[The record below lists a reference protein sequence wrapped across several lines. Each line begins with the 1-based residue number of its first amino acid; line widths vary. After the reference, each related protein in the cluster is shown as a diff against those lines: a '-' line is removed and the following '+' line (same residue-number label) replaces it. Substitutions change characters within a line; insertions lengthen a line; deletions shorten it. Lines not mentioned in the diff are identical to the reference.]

1 MKVSRLGCA
10 LVWVAISFL
19 SLTSCSDDD
28 QDEPEEPVYHQSYV
42 QGQVNGEEV
51 FMNDVN
57 EHRLIDKSMYDFISN
72 DQSDTPA
79 KFDWEVKLLETKDS
93 IVTLF
98 LHIDDVELTN
108 TVIYSPDDKGKIKT
122 YNTCYVTVEDLN
134 KKVTK
139 VYHPT
144 QRYPVYAMWRM
155 FTVTEEAKRKAQ
167 VPWAD
172 NGRMKDIDVKYVGHR
187 WPGIEGNLRGTLTYD
202 DAPNTMTIDIDFRLY

>member
-1 MKVSRLGCA
+1 MKVSRFGYA
-10 LVWVAISFL
+10 LVWTAISFF
-19 SLTSCSDDD
+19 SLTSCSDDN
-28 QDEPEEPVYHQSYV
+28 EPEEPIYHQSYV
-42 QGQVNGEEV
+42 KGKVNGEDV

-79 KFDWEVKLLETKDS
+79 KFDWELKLLETKDS

-155 FTVTEEAKRKAQ
+155 FTVTEEAKRKVQ

>member
-1 MKVSRLGCA
+1 MKLSKFGYA
-10 LVWVAISFL
+10 LVWTAISFF

-28 QDEPEEPVYHQSYV
+28 NEPEEPIYHQSYV
-42 QGQVNGEEV
+42 KGKVNGEDV

-57 EHRLIDKSMYDFISN
+57 GHRLIDKSMYDFISN

-155 FTVTEEAKRKAQ
+155 FTVTKEDKQKAQ
-167 VPWAD
+167 VPWAN
-172 NGRMKDIDVKYVGHR
+172 NGRMKEVDVKYAGHR

>member
-1 MKVSRLGCA
+1 MKLSRFGYA
-10 LVWVAISFL
+10 LVWTAISFF
-19 SLTSCSDDD
+19 SLTSCSDDN
-28 QDEPEEPVYHQSYV
+28 EPEEPIYHQSYV
-42 QGQVNGEEV
+42 KGKVNGEDV

-144 QRYPVYAMWRM
+144 QRYPVSAMWRM

>member
-1 MKVSRLGCA
+1 MKLSRFGYA
-10 LVWVAISFL
+10 LVWTAISFF
-19 SLTSCSDDD
+19 SLTSCSDDN
-28 QDEPEEPVYHQSYV
+28 EPEEPIYHQSYV
-42 QGQVNGEEV
+42 KGKVNGEDV

-144 QRYPVYAMWRM
+144 QRYPIYAMWRM

-172 NGRMKDIDVKYVGHR
+172 NGRMKDIDVKYVGHS
-187 WPGIEGNLRGTLTYD
+187 WPGIKGNLRGTLTYD

>member
-1 MKVSRLGCA
+1 MKLSRFGYA
-10 LVWVAISFL
+10 FVWTAISFF
-19 SLTSCSDDD
+19 SLTSCSDDN
-28 QDEPEEPVYHQSYV
+28 EPEEPIYHQSYV
-42 QGQVNGEEV
+42 KGKVNGEDV

-57 EHRLIDKSMYDFISN
+57 EHRFIDKSMYDFISN

-144 QRYPVYAMWRM
+144 QRYPVYAMWKM
-155 FTVTEEAKRKAQ
+155 FTVTEEAKQKAQ

-172 NGRMKDIDVKYVGHR
+172 NGRMKDVDVEYVGHR

-202 DAPNTMTIDIDFRLY
+202 AAPNTMTIDIDFRLY

>member
-1 MKVSRLGCA
+1 MRQLMSIGRFFTLVVIAVVS
-10 LVWVAISFL
+10 I
-19 SLTSCSDDD
+19 TSCSDDN
-28 QDEPEEPVYHQSYV
+28 EPEEPIYHQSYV
-42 QGQVNGEEV
+42 KGKVNGEDV

>member
-1 MKVSRLGCA
+1 MKLSRFGYA
-10 LVWVAISFL
+10 FVWTAISFF
-19 SLTSCSDDD
+19 SLTSCSDDN
-28 QDEPEEPVYHQSYV
+28 EPEEPIYHQSYV
-42 QGQVNGEEV
+42 KGKVNGEDV

-144 QRYPVYAMWRM
+144 QRYPVYAMWKM
-155 FTVTEEAKRKAQ
+155 FTVTEEAKQKAQ

-172 NGRMKDIDVKYVGHR
+172 NGRMKDVDVEYVGHR

-202 DAPNTMTIDIDFRLY
+202 AAPNTMTIDIDFRLY

>member
-1 MKVSRLGCA
+1 MRQLMSIGRFFTLVVIAVVSM
-10 LVWVAISFL
+10 
-19 SLTSCSDDD
+19 TSCSDDN
-28 QDEPEEPVYHQSYV
+28 EPEEPIYHQSYV
-42 QGQVNGEEV
+42 KGKVNGEDV

>member
-1 MKVSRLGCA
+1 MKLSRFGYA
-10 LVWVAISFL
+10 LVWTAISFF
-19 SLTSCSDDD
+19 SLISCSDDN
-28 QDEPEEPVYHQSYV
+28 EPEEPIYHQSYV
-42 QGQVNGEEV
+42 KGKVNGEDV

-122 YNTCYVTVEDLN
+122 YNTCYVTVEDRN

>member
-1 MKVSRLGCA
+1 MKLSRFGYA
-10 LVWVAISFL
+10 LVWTAISFF
-19 SLTSCSDDD
+19 SLTSCSDDN
-28 QDEPEEPVYHQSYV
+28 EPEEPIYHQSYV
-42 QGQVNGEEV
+42 KGKVNDEDV

-144 QRYPVYAMWRM
+144 QRYPVYAMWKM
-155 FTVTEEAKRKAQ
+155 FTVTEEAKQKAQ

-172 NGRMKDIDVKYVGHR
+172 NGRMKDVDVEYVGHR

-202 DAPNTMTIDIDFRLY
+202 AAPNTMTIDIDFRLY

>member
-1 MKVSRLGCA
+1 MKLSRFGYA
-10 LVWVAISFL
+10 LVWTAISFF
-19 SLTSCSDDD
+19 SLTSCSDDN
-28 QDEPEEPVYHQSYV
+28 EPEEPIYHQSYV
-42 QGQVNGEEV
+42 KGKVNGEDV

-122 YNTCYVTVEDLN
+122 YNTCYVTVEDRN